1 MCLGEGRGLS
11 RSQESHLHWR
21 QHDTRLPAQ
30 VQAHFNPLAVCGVGV
45 SVEVTLKDLKQGLC
59 KSMINSKKTKR
70 SAVST

>member
-21 QHDTRLPAQ
+21 QHDTQLPPQ

-45 SVEVTLKDLKQGLC
+45 SVEVTLKDPKQG
-59 KSMINSKKTKR
+59 
-70 SAVST
+70 